1 MHCLHGWFAEIV
13 FKRPHLLLPA
23 ARHGPIP
30 APVLTNSVQWT
41 LWRQSKITGQNGT
54 ICREIM
60 LGNHPVGH
68 RYRAGLG
75 VGWFIRD
82 GIRQQRQRHDTFDR
96 LQLKPCLAPAVRP
109 VSLQT

>member
-1 MHCLHGWFAEIV
+1 
-13 FKRPHLLLPA
+13 
-23 ARHGPIP
+23 
-30 APVLTNSVQWT
+30 
-41 LWRQSKITGQNGT
+41 
-54 ICREIM
+54 M
-60 LGNHPVGH
+60 LGNHPMGH